1 MSRLS
6 AATSAGE
13 FSGAV
18 LVQRHGEI
26 VHSEAYGPRDR
37 ETNAPNT
44 TDTCFCVA
52 SRGKMF
58 TAVVVMRLVR
68 ERVGSSCRHR
78 SAATSPDWRTPAS
91 DGRPSTSS

>member
-1 MSRLS
+1 MDNGPTPNGAGPCRKHDSEVVAEFVSRLS

-52 SRGKMF
+52 SRGKM
-58 TAVVVMRLVR
+58 LPPW
-68 ERVGSSCRHR
+68 S
-78 SAATSPDWRTPAS
+78 
-91 DGRPSTSS
+91 